1 MRVSCAPVR
10 VRAGCVLVL
19 LTKKFWAPGSVR
31 VRAACVL
38 VLLTKKFWA
47 PGSVRALESLDVA
60 RYEPRTVPRYS
71 GY

>member
-1 MRVSCAPVR
+1 VRVSCAP
-10 VRAGCVLVL
+10 
-19 LTKKFWAPGSVR
+19 VR